1 MVVMQN
7 NDIEQGEQDP
17 QQLPGEG
24 QQPGENVATTETAAE
39 PAALDSGQ
47 QPDTGDGLQQQLSVL
62 EKQAQEN
69 LDQALRAQAE
79 LENVRKRSVRD
90 VENAHRYAL
99 EKFANDVL
107 PVLDS
112 MELGVNAV
120 EDVESNQVLREGMEL
135 TLKMFRDVLEKYGI
149 TEVETGGEKFDPE
162 RHEAVSMQEQ
172 DGAES
177 GTIVSVFQKG
187 YLLNGRLLRPA
198 MVVVA
203 K

>member
-1 MVVMQN
+1 MVVMQE
-7 NDIEQGEQDP
+7 DEIEKGQQDLQSGP
-17 QQLPGEG
+17 AEG
-24 QQPGENVATTETAAE
+24 QEAGENAHVAEADESATPGDE
-39 PAALDSGQ
+39 Q
-47 QPDTGDGLQQQLSVL
+47 QPDSRDALQQQLSAL
-62 EKQAQEN
+62 EIQAQEN
-69 LDQALRAQAE
+69 LEQALRARAE
-79 LENVRKRSVRD
+79 LDNIRKRSLRD

-120 EDVESNQVLREGMEL
+120 EAEENNQVLKEGMEL

-149 TEVETGGEKFDPE
+149 TEVETEGEKFNPE
-162 RHEAVSMQEQ
+162 KHEAVSMQEQ
-172 DGAES
+172 DGCES